1 MKRCPKATE
10 RTVSVLVG
18 VHGLSGG
25 HAMPRNIR
33 FFRSERRSAP
43 HRSRKIGHVQHSRNG
58 CPVLSACGIITYGLW
73 LSLMWRA
80 LGCEAISSRHVA
92 STCIPNV
99 DHRIVQQQ
107 PLSWVFHC
115 NDRFGPE
122 KPSPEMAPIGRGVRS
137 PGFGSQVSG
146 ADPMARIGRIG
157 RRTEERSSSI
167 RLLRPLS
174 LSLGGKHG

>member
-73 LSLMWRA
+73 LSLCGEPWD
-80 LGCEAISSRHVA
+80 VKQFQ
-92 STCIPNV
+92 V
-99 DHRIVQQQ
+99 D
-107 PLSWVFHC
+107 
-115 NDRFGPE
+115 
-122 KPSPEMAPIGRGVRS
+122 M
-137 PGFGSQVSG
+137 
-146 ADPMARIGRIG
+146 
-157 RRTEERSSSI
+157 
-167 RLLRPLS
+167 LLRHAS
-174 LSLGGKHG
+174 RTWITESFNSNLSLGCSTAMTGLALKNHPPKWLPSVGVFGARVLAPRCLELIQWPESVESVEELRRDLHPSDY